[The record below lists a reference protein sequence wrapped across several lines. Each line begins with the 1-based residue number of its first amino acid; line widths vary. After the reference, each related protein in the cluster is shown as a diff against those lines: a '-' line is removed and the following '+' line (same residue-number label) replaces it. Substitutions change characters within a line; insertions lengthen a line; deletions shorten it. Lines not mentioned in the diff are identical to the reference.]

1 MSRRLKPD
9 SGAGEPDT
17 GIKRDSSPAVARLA
31 RNVQQLRSM
40 RGLTQQALAD
50 LIGSD
55 RRTIIRL
62 EQRQTTVG
70 LDVLEQLANALR
82 VPLGRLIDGDV
93 N

>member
-1 MSRRLKPD
+1 
-9 SGAGEPDT
+9 
-17 GIKRDSSPAVARLA
+17 
-31 RNVQQLRSM
+31 M